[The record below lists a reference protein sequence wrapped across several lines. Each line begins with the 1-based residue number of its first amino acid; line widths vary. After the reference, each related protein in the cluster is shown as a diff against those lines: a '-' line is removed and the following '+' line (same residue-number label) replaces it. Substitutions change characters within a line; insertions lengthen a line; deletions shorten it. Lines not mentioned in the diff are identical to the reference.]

1 MKKYC
6 LSHTTYVGLLSFL
19 CSTLLLLNAC
29 KEEKGASLF
38 DPNAKG
44 QTAPTIDSITSST
57 PTSLAGVSVL
67 TLTGKNFSTNNA
79 DNIVYFESL
88 KQKLAVKAVVR
99 TSAAN
104 KITVTTPS
112 LVDDSVL
119 VKATVTGAQLYS
131 NTKVLKI
138 EAAVLEF
145 GGLTPTEEAIGLA
158 CDTVGNVY
166 GSIVNIVSG
175 GIGIRRM
182 FSVPG
187 VLDTSRELYAPTGG
201 FKQFQNLKMG
211 PNNVLYGLRLPRIL
225 YTIAAKGATPVV
237 WAQVSGAS
245 LYDFDFSKSGGEYYI
260 WTGGNDTAVYRIKL
274 SDKSV
279 QSYPFTGQVRSVR
292 VYNNSVY
299 LAAKVDSTEGVWQF
313 PITASNDL
321 GPATKYFDLSAQ
333 PGYGY
338 NGPEADAITF
348 NTDGD
353 MYLGTSSADAILLV
367 HSNKSYEVFYSGLLL
382 PKPVAFAWGKG
393 SYLYY
398 SRGGDAAHIIVKIN
412 TLKTSAP
419 YFGRGDQ

>member
-1 MKKYC
+1 MKKHYDSRHIC
-6 LSHTTYVGLLSFL
+6 AGLLGLVCGFL
-19 CSTLLLLNAC
+19 FILAGC
-29 KEEKGASLF
+29 KEEKGISLF
-38 DPNAKG
+38 DTVTTGKP
-44 QTAPTIDSITSST
+44 TPTIAGITSN
-57 PTSLAGVSVL
+57 PAPALGGVSVL
-67 TLTGKNFSTNNA
+67 TITGTDFSTKNEENLVFFDA
-79 DNIVYFESL
+79 VLAPVLTSSATVITL
-88 KQKLAVKAVVR
+88 KAPILIKDSIKVKV
-99 TSAAN
+99 N
-104 KITVTTPS
+104 
-112 LVDDSVL
+112 
-119 VKATVTGAQLYS
+119 VTGAASYS
-131 NTKVLKI
+131 NSVLIKI
-138 EAAVLEF
+138 ATAVGEF
-145 GGLTPTEEAIGLA
+145 GGLTPTEEAVGLA
-158 CDTVGNVY
+158 CDTAGNVY

-187 VLDTSRELYAPTGG
+187 VLDTSRELYAPSGG

-225 YTIAAKGATPVV
+225 YTIAAKGVTPLL
-237 WAQVSGAS
+237 WTQVSGAS
-245 LYDFDFSKSGGEYYI
+245 LYDFDFSKSGAEYYI
-260 WTGGNDTAVYRIKL
+260 WTGGNDTALYRIKL
-274 SDKSV
+274 SDPNSV
-279 QSYPFTGQVRSVR
+279 QSYSFTGQVRSVR

-313 PITASNDL
+313 PITVTNDL

-367 HSNKSYEVFYSGLLL
+367 HSNKSYEVFYPGLLQ
-382 PKPVAFAWGKG
+382 PKPIAFAWGKG
-393 SYLYY
+393 PSLYY